1 MFIACIN
8 ICDVNSNPFEL
19 LCDFITLS
27 VESFFLNTHCIVGA
41 GLAKMLTVMFKDIPI
56 FRAINSYEL
65 GMSIFN
71 CGCTTI
77 KTYKCTVEC
86 E

>member
-1 MFIACIN
+1 
-8 ICDVNSNPFEL
+8 
-19 LCDFITLS
+19 
-27 VESFFLNTHCIVGA
+27 
-41 GLAKMLTVMFKDIPI
+41 MLKDIPI
-56 FRAINSYEL
+56 FRAIKSYEL

-71 CGCTTI
+71 SGWTTI

>member
-1 MFIACIN
+1 
-8 ICDVNSNPFEL
+8 
-19 LCDFITLS
+19 
-27 VESFFLNTHCIVGA
+27 
-41 GLAKMLTVMFKDIPI
+41 MLTVMFKDIPI

-71 CGCTTI
+71 YGWTTI